1 MPGAKSNGHCSG
13 VDLAPGKKRK
23 RRRRKAKRKGAKNDV
38 VMETEGNG
46 AVAAVSDVLPV
57 PAGPPVARQ
66 LKVNT
71 SRERSPRP
79 SARTDFFAGAS
90 TFCAGSEVFIRD
102 LQGRTELNGKVGV
115 IASFDAAGGRYAVR
129 VGAESVK
136 IKPANLSLSIFGV
149 PQHTILDEQAGV

>member
-38 VMETEGNG
+38 EMVTEGNG

-66 LKVNT
+66 LKANT

-79 SARTDFFAGAS
+79 SARSELFAGEIPY
-90 TFCAGSEVFIRD
+90 CVGSEVFIRD

-115 IASFDAAGGRYAVR
+115 IASFDSAAGRYAVR
-129 VGAESVK
+129 IGTESVK
-136 IKPANLSLSIFGV
+136 IKPANLSLSVFSA
-149 PQHTILDEQAGV
+149 PQHTSTVTLAGV